1 MGDIYSAINHNVK
14 TLTAQAEMVEGE
26 LDAKGD
32 QVNKRILPSNHM
44 AIEVVLEVDLVAP
57 RR

>member
-14 TLTAQAEMVEGE
+14 TLTAQPEMVEGE
-26 LDAKGD
+26 LDAKGN
-32 QVNKRILPSNHM
+32 QVYKRIRPSNNM

>member
-26 LDAKGD
+26 LDAKGN
-32 QVNKRILPSNHM
+32 QVYKRIRPSNHM
-44 AIEVVLEVDLVAP
+44 AIEVVLEVDPVAP
-57 RR
+57 